1 MYDGLEN
8 MRHHIDDY
16 YTTSVYLKLF
26 EMIGLFMFPQKKQDV
41 IDVRPD
47 EMFDEN
53 IVAEFLRDKLKGA
66 DLPMSVQQ
74 FGGGAAN
81 LTYLLTFGD
90 TYEYVLRRPP
100 LGPVAPSAH
109 DMAREYKVLSVLHQV
124 FPYAPPAFVFS
135 DDERIVGAP
144 FFVMERRQGTIVRRT
159 LPDHYAQLPSAPKE
173 LSEALVDALAEFHA
187 VDYTALG
194 LTDLGKPDGFIERQI
209 DGWYRRW
216 HKSKQDD
223 NPNMETVYLWLKD
236 NLPRS
241 MASTLVHNDY
251 KLDNTM
257 FADDDPSK
265 MIAIFDW
272 DMCTLGDP
280 LSDVGALLTYWTQVD
295 DPPLVQLTTTMPVG
309 DNEFLT
315 RAELVQRYAE
325 KSGRDV
331 SEISFYHALGV
342 FRLTVIAQQ
351 IYIRYVRGQT
361 KDERFAGLGQVVEVL
376 AHTAQSVTTG
386 EFA

>member
-1 MYDGLEN
+1 
-8 MRHHIDDY
+8 
-16 YTTSVYLKLF
+16 
-26 EMIGLFMFPQKKQDV
+26 MFPQKKQDV

-47 EMFDEN
+47 EIFDEAV
-53 IVAEFLRDKLKGA
+53 VADFLSDKLDGA
-66 DLPMSVQQ
+66 DQPMTVRQ

-81 LTYLLTFGD
+81 LTYLLQFGD
-90 TYEYVLRRPP
+90 THEYVLRRPP

-124 FPYAPPAFVFS
+124 FPYAPRAFLFS
-135 DDERIVGAP
+135 DDEIIGAP
-144 FFVMERRQGTIVRRT
+144 FFVMERRHGTVVRRT
-159 LPDHYAQLPSAPKE
+159 LPDHYADMDSAPRQM
-173 LSEALVDALAEFHA
+173 SEALIDALAEFHA
-187 VDYTALG
+187 VDYSALG
-194 LTDLGKPDGFIERQI
+194 LDDLGKPDGFIQRQI
-209 DGWYRRW
+209 EGWYRRW
-216 HKSKQDD
+216 HKAKQGD
-223 NPNMETVYLWLKD
+223 NDNMDAVYQWLTH
-236 NLPRS
+236 NLPAS

-280 LSDVGALLTYWTQVD
+280 LSDVGALLTYWTQSD

-309 DNEFLT
+309 DYGFLT
-315 RAELVQRYAE
+315 REELVQRYAN
-325 KSGRDV
+325 KSGRDL

-342 FRLTVIAQQ
+342 FRLAVIAQQ

-361 KDERFAGLGQVVEVL
+361 KDERFAGLGQVVEAL
-376 AHTAQSVTTG
+376 AQTAYLVTQG
-386 EFA
+386 EFS